1 MQVAGE
7 DIKKGSVY
15 EKLVDHKNYISAH
28 RHRFDNGGIG
38 RGIGPNM
45 PTGAGRLGRM
55 LEREFTLGMHQLT
68 RPNYGGAA
76 VLKDPNL
83 TTDVIQSLAKRAP
96 PVRFCFC
103 SLVLGFVALCAA
115 SLSTHFWLL
124 SQAYMKPVH
133 RGRSVDSM
141 QPLKPK
147 FKFDRLR
154 GCNAGF
160 L

>member
-1 MQVAGE
+1 M
-7 DIKKGSVY
+7 Y

-96 PVRFCFC
+96 PVRFSFLLACARFC
-103 SLVLGFVALCAA
+103 GS
-115 SLSTHFWLL
+115 
-124 SQAYMKPVH
+124 
-133 RGRSVDSM
+133 
-141 QPLKPK
+141 
-147 FKFDRLR
+147 LR
-154 GCNAGF
+154 GQSFDSFLASVSGVHEAGPPR
-160 L
+160 